1 MSTEQKP
8 MGQNPI
14 GQKPAAKAK
23 VSKNRRKSRELVL
36 KGIYRALINQA
47 EHKMVMRDL
56 MDDPDYERA
65 DQDYLRQLLDGVL
78 QHMPELDDRLGSFL
92 DRTAAELSPI
102 EHAILYLSAFELI
115 HDPSIPYRVAINEG
129 VELAKLYGGTDG
141 HKYVNGV
148 LDKLAAEARPS
159 EVNRAS
165 R

>member
-8 MGQNPI
+8 TGQKPI
-14 GQKPAAKAK
+14 GQKPTAKPKA
-23 VSKNRRKSRELVL
+23 SKNRRKSRELVL

-159 EVNRAS
+159 EVSRANR
-165 R
+165 